1 MADDSVRRDGDTDE
15 DADAA
20 NDAPAE
26 ESDDTADPTAEESV
40 APDTP
45 EEPPTDESPADAMTF
60 DGSQAP
66 TDSEAGQGDEGEAM
80 PSERASAD
88 DAGRGEGRIAR
99 LASRW
104 PLRGRFWRF
113 IAGVSALSV
122 TALLVLS
129 VVAVAIE
136 VFDDDDHFDEGWF
149 AYSTGPG
156 PDGIDFIGEAYHNG
170 YRESYAGYGESY
182 DGYGDPYDGYGGR
195 SDSLGSDGYRGGNRS
210 EKPDIGGMADCD
222 SDRRACRGVREHDAD
237 HMSRCDSG
245 AGRSHRGIGD
255 ADVKNGAGAWGRCSD
270 GSPHSSRNYRGYG
283 RGPLRFDRS
292 AAPSGFG
299 RPFAD
304 RDDFAFRGEIS
315 PFGLFGAGSAP
326 FGGPRSDLPGPL
338 GLIGGLGEAEV
349 SELIESCEQFL
360 TRLGAWD
367 GGISDETLPPLGVGE
382 LLLAVVCPAV
392 ASSDSQG
399 FGTLD
404 DSEGS
409 VADEGDDERG
419 SDSDDQ
425 DDDDSATVDSDDG

>member
-15 DADAA
+15 DPDAA
-20 NDAPAE
+20 NDASAAA
-26 ESDDTADPTAEESV
+26 SDDTADSTAEESV

-45 EEPPTDESPADAMTF
+45 AEPPTDESPPDAATL
-60 DGSQAP
+60 DGSGAP
-66 TDSEAGQGDEGEAM
+66 TDSEAGQGDEGSAL
-80 PSERASAD
+80 PSVQAAAD
-88 DAGRGEGRIAR
+88 DARRGQGRIAR

-122 TALLVLS
+122 TALLVLC

-136 VFDDDDHFDEGWF
+136 IFDDDDHFDQGWF

-156 PDGIDFIGEAYHNG
+156 PDGIDFIGEVHHNG
-170 YRESYAGYGESY
+170 YGGS
-182 DGYGDPYDGYGGR
+182 YDGYGGR
-195 SDSLGSDGYRGGNRS
+195 SDSLGSDGYRGGDRS
-210 EKPDIGGMADCD
+210 AKPDIGAMADCD
-222 SDRRACRGVREHDAD
+222 SDRRACRGVREHDSD
-237 HMSRCDSG
+237 HMWRCDSG
-245 AGRSHRGIGD
+245 AGRSHRGIGG
-255 ADVKNGAGAWGRCSD
+255 ADVKNRAGAWGRCSD
-270 GSPHSSRNYRGYG
+270 GSRHSSWNYRGYG

-315 PFGLFGAGSAP
+315 PFGLFGAGSAA
-326 FGGPRSDLPGPL
+326 FGGPLSDLPGPL
-338 GLIGGLGEAEV
+338 GLIEGLGEAEV

-382 LLLAVVCPAV
+382 LLLAVVCG
-392 ASSDSQG
+392 SSDSQG
-399 FGTLD
+399 FGALD
-404 DSEGS
+404 
-409 VADEGDDERG
+409 
-419 SDSDDQ
+419 DSDDQ